1 MQFHY
6 NEFFLK
12 EHKWVIYGCITI
24 VVVFF
29 GLYHRNLL
37 YIYIHIFISQLWG
50 YHSCTIKPVLT
61 NPSPAVDGEELRNS
75 ANWFPDNF
83 HIPSVRAKIRL
94 ELEFF
99 ATKNCLWILILTT
112 SCRDRIPTWWW
123 LLRGSYPK
131 VGQHFRLVKCDVMIM
146 LWIGVISLKPSH
158 YLLVALIS
166 SW

>member
-6 NEFFLK
+6 NEFFFLK

-29 GLYHRNLL
+29 WGYIIVIYYI

-75 ANWFPDNF
+75 AN
-83 HIPSVRAKIRL
+83 
-94 ELEFF
+94 
-99 ATKNCLWILILTT
+99 
-112 SCRDRIPTWWW
+112 
-123 LLRGSYPK
+123 
-131 VGQHFRLVKCDVMIM
+131 
-146 LWIGVISLKPSH
+146 
-158 YLLVALIS
+158 
-166 SW
+166 